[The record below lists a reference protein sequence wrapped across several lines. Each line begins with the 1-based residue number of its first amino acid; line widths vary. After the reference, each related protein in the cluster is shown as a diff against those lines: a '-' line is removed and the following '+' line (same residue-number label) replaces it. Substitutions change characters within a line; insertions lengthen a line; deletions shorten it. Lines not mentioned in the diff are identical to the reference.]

1 MGMSCGG
8 GIQKKKGEKSQKREK
23 RKKKGKKLKRKKG
36 KGQGGLLIML
46 LWWHDSQWLP
56 YMVRLNLGEWG
67 VYTDTDGS
75 LCNYYNNNYI
85 VSHRYL
91 FRHPTPEWSYHTCCM
106 VTTAIQL
113 SNLRQLSSNP
123 KASVFVYNFAF
134 FLFLVVF
141 VLHIL

>member
-8 GIQKKKGEKSQKREK
+8 GIQKKK
-23 RKKKGKKLKRKKG
+23 KKKTKKK

-75 LCNYYNNNYI
+75 LCK
-85 VSHRYL
+85 L
-91 FRHPTPEWSYHTCCM
+91 LL
-106 VTTAIQL
+106 L
-113 SNLRQLSSNP
+113 SC
-123 KASVFVYNFAF
+123 
-134 FLFLVVF
+134 
-141 VLHIL
+141 